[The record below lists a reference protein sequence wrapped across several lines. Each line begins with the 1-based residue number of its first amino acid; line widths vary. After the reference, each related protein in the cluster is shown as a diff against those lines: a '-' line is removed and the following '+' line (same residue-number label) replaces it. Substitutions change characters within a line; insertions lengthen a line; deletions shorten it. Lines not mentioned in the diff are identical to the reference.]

1 MALNEYAYACNCYK
15 RLTMTITQL
24 KYCIAVAEH
33 RNFTT
38 AALKAFVTQ
47 PTLSMQIQ
55 KLEQE
60 LEVKIFDRAQ
70 KPIGLTLVGEK
81 IIEQARLIVAES
93 ERMQDV
99 IQQEKGVIGGVF
111 RLGIIPTIM
120 PTLLPMFLQTTL
132 KAYPQLKLEI
142 EEMPT
147 QQILEQL
154 EKGILDAGIAATP
167 LGFEQIEE
175 KPLYYEPFV
184 VYAPSHSRLN
194 KVKTLSTDMLKQERV
209 LLLQDGHCFRDSALN
224 ICKLQHDSPTPFQIN
239 SGSFETLVQLAN
251 EGLGITLLPYLHAR
265 QLSAEQQKNLRNFT
279 APEPAREVSVV
290 YHKRGLKLHIIN
302 ALHDKIR
309 AIIRGAIAYEDVN
322 IISPKAT

>member
-1 MALNEYAYACNCYK
+1 
-15 RLTMTITQL
+15 MTITQL
-24 KYCIAVAEH
+24 KYCIAVAEY

-38 AALKAFVTQ
+38 AAEKAFVTQ

-60 LEVKIFDRAQ
+60 LGVKIFDRAQ
-70 KPIGLTLVGEK
+70 KPIGLTAIGEK
-81 IIEQARLIVAES
+81 IIAQAHLVVAES

-99 IQQEKGVIGGVF
+99 IQQEKGVVGGTF
-111 RLGIIPTIM
+111 RLGIIPTVM

-132 KAYPQLKLEI
+132 KAYPKLNLEI

-154 EKGILDAGIAATP
+154 EKGVLDAGIAATP
-167 LGFEQIEE
+167 LGMEQILE

-184 VYAPSHSRLN
+184 VYAPSHSGLGEHKIVN
-194 KVKTLSTDMLKQERV
+194 TEMLKRERL
-209 LLLQDGHCFRDSALN
+209 LLLQDGHCFRNSALN
-224 ICKLQHDSPTPFQIN
+224 ICKLEGHSPTTFQIN
-239 SGSFETLVQLAN
+239 SGSFETLVQLSN

-265 QLSAEQQKNLRNFT
+265 QLSNEHQKNVKTFT

-290 YHKRGLKLHIIN
+290 YHKRGLKLHIIQ
-302 ALHDKIR
+302 ALHEKIR
-309 AIIRGAIAYEDVN
+309 AIIRGAIAYEDVK